1 MRLVWPFIFRVATKS
16 PKIYTYANHP
26 EKAPLD
32 VRYNLCRE
40 AALSLYRPFR
50 IKYIIKGEE
59 NLPEEEYCSAQTINQ
74 IGIVFLC

>member
-1 MRLVWPFIFRVATKS
+1 MPSVMRLVWPFIFRVATKS

-50 IKYIIKGEE
+50 IDRKSTRL
-59 NLPEEEYCSAQTINQ
+59 NSSHTT
-74 IGIVFLC
+74 